1 MSVRRAALSGNTE
14 PGIPDGRTL
23 SVVPAREVAQRLGA
37 LALVSAVAGVLMAG
51 MLLPVVGG
59 VGLVARAGANE
70 FERLPTALKE
80 SPLPQVSRI
89 LAADGSTIATFYYEN
104 RVAVKLSQVPSV
116 MQKAVIAIEDVRF
129 YEHHGVDLKGSLRA
143 LLHNG
148 SAGSVRQGGST
159 LTQQYVKNV
168 LLESGVADANADTL
182 TRKLQEARYAL
193 TLEKRLSKKQIL
205 ENYLNIA

>member
-1 MSVRRAALSGNTE
+1 MSVRRAVLSGNTE

-23 SVVPAREVAQRLGA
+23 SGVPAREVAQRLGA

-182 TRKLQEARYAL
+182 TRKVQEARYAL
-193 TLEKRLSKKQIL
+193 TLE
-205 ENYLNIA
+205 